1 MQVDKFTFFGS
12 FYEAMKMLPE
22 DQQQEFVMGILA
34 YAFDGVEPGFDGA
47 LAAMFALAKPNID
60 SSVNGVINGSKGG
73 RPNNGKTKGETKD
86 KTQSETKGKN
96 PPAKPPQE
104 TNKDMDMD
112 REVDKEGEVS
122 FSLEKTKPSPAASDG
137 AEADESA
144 PPSATKPVCP
154 VCESAVTFNA
164 KSAGWECPVCG
175 AIKEPRLVPWKEA
188 S

>member
-1 MQVDKFTFFGS
+1 MNEGSNFFLRKKI
-12 FYEAMKMLPE
+12 A
-22 DQQQEFVMGILA
+22 
-34 YAFDGVEPGFDGA
+34 
-47 LAAMFALAKPNID
+47 N
-60 SSVNGVINGSKGG
+60 
-73 RPNNGKTKGETKD
+73 
-86 KTQSETKGKN
+86 
-96 PPAKPPQE
+96 
-104 TNKDMDMD
+104 
-112 REVDKEGEVS
+112 EG
-122 FSLEKTKPSPAASDG
+122 TASGG